1 MKYVQKCSKIDIF
14 FNQMGY
20 ELFTPTALNEDN
32 LDIFLKE
39 LLSEKQTRMRK
50 KVGLNQR
57 GVSTFL

>member
-1 MKYVQKCSKIDIF
+1 
-14 FNQMGY
+14 MGY